1 MENVPI
7 GTPSPSQNMDA
18 FSMQQALLPE
28 ETYNMGQHPPMTTSS
43 MCFQNTSMKAPVARP
58 LTLERRSSSLEAE
71 PSPTSGIFSPATT
84 NSPFSH
90 HVPSPLAQG
99 PSMTPTQQG
108 PSMTPTHPGHS
119 MTPGSSMTPT
129 RQGSSMTPKQQ
140 GSSMTPTHQ
149 GPSMTPGSSM
159 TPTRQ

>member
-28 ETYNMGQHPPMTTSS
+28 ETYSMGQHPPMTTSS

-108 PSMTPTHPGHS
+108 PSMTPTQQGPSMTPTHPGHS
-119 MTPGSSMTPT
+119 MTPGSFNDPNTARTFNDPNTS
-129 RQGSSMTPKQQ
+129 R
-140 GSSMTPTHQ
+140 
-149 GPSMTPGSSM
+149 
-159 TPTRQ
+159 